1 MSETA
6 GLFPRRRTINVFA
19 AYKERPR
26 FFKYREVTA
35 MPAKNAN
42 IDYCGIRNLLRLLS
56 GQGFTEAELK
66 KIAAR
71 IAQTTGATII
81 FC

>member
-1 MSETA
+1 MDQS
-6 GLFPRRRTINVFA
+6 
-19 AYKERPR
+19 
-26 FFKYREVTA
+26 
-35 MPAKNAN
+35 NAN
-42 IDYCGIRNLLRLLS
+42 VDYCGIRSLLRLLI

-71 IAQTTGATII
+71 IAQETGADII

>member
-1 MSETA
+1 
-6 GLFPRRRTINVFA
+6 
-19 AYKERPR
+19 
-26 FFKYREVTA
+26 
-35 MPAKNAN
+35 MPVKNAN
-42 IDYCGIRNLLRLLS
+42 IDYCGIRNLLRLLA

-71 IAQTTGATII
+71 IAQAIGATII